1 MNKVVAIPKELS
13 RNRDLIVIPRS
24 DYEEFL
30 QLKKIIPLVELTP
43 SERKAIKEAKKEI
56 KQGKYSTL
64 KQLKDEVGD

>member
-13 RNRDLIVIPRS
+13 KNEDLIVMPRS

-30 QLKKIIPLVELTP
+30 QLKKIIPLVELTF

-64 KQLKDEVGD
+64 NQLKDELGD